1 MIVVTGATG
10 NVGRPLIQSLAA
22 AGEQVTAVSRR
33 ISDVPNDIPNGVP
46 NAMPNGVRRLQ
57 ADLSQPETL
66 VPALDGAKAV
76 FLLTAAEFLANG
88 NMNDVM
94 KVVEASGVERVVLL
108 SSQGV
113 GTKRHPSDLEDAVT
127 QSGLGWTMLRPG
139 NFASNAFQWAESIR
153 TQRLMAAPFADVAL
167 PAVDPDDI
175 AEVAAAAL
183 RDQSHAGN
191 IYTLTGP
198 VAISPRQQAEA
209 IGQAV
214 GEPVQFVEL
223 SRDEARSRMLAYMPE
238 PVVEATLGALGT
250 PTAAEQGV
258 SPDVEKVLGRPAR
271 TFTDWVTRNLPA
283 FK

>member
-10 NVGRPLIQSLAA
+10 NVGRPLIQALAS

-33 ISDVPNDIPNGVP
+33 ISDVPNGVS
-46 NAMPNGVRRLQ
+46 NDVPNGVRRLQ

-66 VPALDGAKAV
+66 TPALDGAKAV
-76 FLLTAAEFLANG
+76 FLLTSAEFLVSG
-88 NMNDVM
+88 NMKDVM
-94 KVVEASGVERVVLL
+94 EVVEESGVERVVLL

-113 GTKRHPSDLEDAVT
+113 GTSRHPSDIEDAVT
-127 QSGLGWTMLRPG
+127 QSGVAWTMVRPG

-153 TQRLMAAPFADVAL
+153 TQRLMAAPFADAAL
-167 PAVDPDDI
+167 PAVNPDDI

-183 RDQSHAGN
+183 RDPSHAGN

-209 IGQAV
+209 IGRVV

-223 SRDEARSRMLAYMPE
+223 SRDEARSRMLTYMPE
-238 PVVEATLGALGT
+238 RVVEATLGVLGT
-250 PTAAEQGV
+250 PTAAEQAV

>member
-33 ISDVPNDIPNGVP
+33 ISDVPNAVP
-46 NAMPNGVRRLQ
+46 NDVPNGVRRLQ

-88 NMNDVM
+88 NMKDVM
-94 KVVEASGVERVVLL
+94 EVVEASGVERVVLL

-183 RDQSHAGN
+183 RDPSHAGSV
-191 IYTLTGP
+191 YTLTGP
-198 VAISPRQQAEA
+198 VAISPRQQADA

-214 GEPVQFVEL
+214 GQPVQFVEL
-223 SRDEARSRMLAYMPE
+223 SREEARSRMLAYMPE
-238 PVVEATLGALGT
+238 PVVDATLGALGT
-250 PTAAEQGV
+250 PTVAEQEV

>member
-33 ISDVPNDIPNGVP
+33 ISDVPNDV
-46 NAMPNGVRRLQ
+46 PNGVRRLQ

-66 VPALDGAKAV
+66 VPALEGAEAV

-88 NMNDVM
+88 NMKDVM
-94 KVVEASGVERVVLL
+94 EVVEAAGVERVVLL

-191 IYTLTGP
+191 IYALTGP
-198 VAISPRQQAEA
+198 VAISPRQQADA

-223 SRDEARSRMLAYMPE
+223 SREEAHTRMLAYMPE

-250 PTAAEQGV
+250 PTAAEQEV
-258 SPDVEKVLGRPAR
+258 SPDVENVLGRPAR

>member
-33 ISDVPNDIPNGVP
+33 ISDVPNDVPNGV
-46 NAMPNGVRRLQ
+46 PNGVRRLQ
-57 ADLSQPETL
+57 ADLAQPETL
-66 VPALDGAKAV
+66 EPALDGAKAV

-88 NMNDVM
+88 NMKDVM
-94 KVVEASGVERVVLL
+94 EVVEASGVERVVLL

-209 IGQAV
+209 IGQIV

-223 SRDEARSRMLAYMPE
+223 SREEARSRMLAYMPE

-250 PTAAEQGV
+250 PTAAEQEV

>member
-10 NVGRPLIQSLAA
+10 NVGRPLVQSLAA

-33 ISDVPNDIPNGVP
+33 ISDVPN
-46 NAMPNGVRRLQ
+46 GVRRLQ

-66 VPALDGAKAV
+66 GPALDGAKAV

-88 NMNDVM
+88 NMKDVM
-94 KVVEASGVERVVLL
+94 EVVEASGVERVVLL

-223 SRDEARSRMLAYMPE
+223 SRDEARSRMLTYMPE

-250 PTAAEQGV
+250 PTAAEQEV
-258 SPDVEKVLGRPAR
+258 SPDVEKVLGRPPR
-271 TFTDWVTRNLPA
+271 TFTDWVSRNLPA

>member
-33 ISDVPNDIPNGVP
+33 ISDVPNDVPNGVP
-46 NAMPNGVRRLQ
+46 KGVRRLQ
-57 ADLSQPETL
+57 ADLAQPKTL
-66 VPALDGAKAV
+66 EPALDGAKAV

-88 NMNDVM
+88 NMKDVM
-94 KVVEASGVERVVLL
+94 EVVEASGVERVVLL

-175 AEVAAAAL
+175 AEVAGAAL

-209 IGQAV
+209 IGQIV

-250 PTAAEQGV
+250 PTAAEQEV

>member
-10 NVGRPLIQSLAA
+10 NVGRPLVQSLAA

-33 ISDVPNDIPNGVP
+33 ISDVPNDL
-46 NAMPNGVRRLQ
+46 PNGVRRLQ

-66 VPALDGAKAV
+66 EPALDGAEAV

-88 NMNDVM
+88 NMKAVM
-94 KVVEASGVERVVLL
+94 EVVEASGVERVVLL

-250 PTAAEQGV
+250 PTPAEQEV

>member
-10 NVGRPLIQSLAA
+10 NVGRPLIRSLAA

-33 ISDVPNDIPNGVP
+33 ISDVPNDV
-46 NAMPNGVRRLQ
+46 PNGVRRLQ

-88 NMNDVM
+88 NMKDVM
-94 KVVEASGVERVVLL
+94 EVVEASGVERVVLL

-113 GTKRHPSDLEDAVT
+113 GTKRHPSDIEDAVT

-198 VAISPRQQAEA
+198 VALSPRQQADA

-223 SRDEARSRMLAYMPE
+223 SREEARTRMLVYMPE

-250 PTAAEQGV
+250 PTAAEQEV

>member
-10 NVGRPLIQSLAA
+10 NVGRPLVQSLAA

-33 ISDVPNDIPNGVP
+33 ISDVPNDVPNGV
-46 NAMPNGVRRLQ
+46 PNGVRRLQ

-66 VPALDGAKAV
+66 GPALDGAKVV

-88 NMNDVM
+88 NMKDVM
-94 KVVEASGVERVVLL
+94 EVVEASGVERVVLL

-191 IYTLTGP
+191 VYTLTGP

-223 SRDEARSRMLAYMPE
+223 SRDEARSRMLTYMPA

-250 PTAAEQGV
+250 PTAAEQEA